1 MNKIVFIIIFQKREK
16 IAGFEYNLDVQVM
29 ETKFALQVIYT

>member
-1 MNKIVFIIIFQKREK
+1 MNKIVFIIIFQKRKK